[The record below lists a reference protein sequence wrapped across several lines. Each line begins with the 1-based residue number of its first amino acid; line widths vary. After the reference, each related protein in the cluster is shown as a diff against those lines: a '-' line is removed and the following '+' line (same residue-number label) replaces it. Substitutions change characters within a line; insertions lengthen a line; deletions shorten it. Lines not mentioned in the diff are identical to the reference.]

1 MSVEL
6 KIEFNEAQLQQLLK
20 IPVLLRLG
28 PAERTLKA
36 MAKPIL
42 VHGKAHA
49 PDSHKPNK
57 NNGTPSHDK
66 QSKKAKK
73 DWPEQGKNNL
83 GVVFRKTDS
92 GGYLVIGAK
101 KPKGN
106 TLNFDSA
113 KGPRRH
119 VLWGKTTLIR
129 QRYTPP
135 SERFMQKAL
144 DETKSAQ
151 ESAGFA
157 QLEKEL
163 RELKIG

>member
-6 KIEFNEAQLQQLLK
+6 RIDFNEQQLAQLLK

-28 PAERTLKA
+28 PAERTLRA
-36 MAKPIL
+36 MATP
-42 VHGKAHA
+42 VVRQGKANA
-49 PDSHKPNK
+49 PDSRKAGK
-57 NNGTPSHDK
+57 KTGTPSHDK
-66 QSKKAKK
+66 QSAQAKK
-73 DWPEQGKNNL
+73 DWPDQGKNNI
-83 GVVFRKTDS
+83 GSVFRKTDS

-101 KPKGN
+101 SPKGN
-106 TLNFDSA
+106 TLNFDSSKA
-113 KGPRRH
+113 PRRH
-119 VLWGKTTLIR
+119 VLWGKATLIR

-135 SERFMQKAL
+135 SQRFMQKAL

-151 ESAGFA
+151 ESAGFK